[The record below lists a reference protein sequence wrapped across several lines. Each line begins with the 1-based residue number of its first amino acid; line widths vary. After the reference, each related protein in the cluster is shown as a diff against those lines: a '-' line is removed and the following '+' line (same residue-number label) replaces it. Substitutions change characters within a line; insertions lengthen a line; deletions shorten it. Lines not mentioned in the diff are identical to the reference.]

1 MPVFIP
7 IPSVYSKQIRFIT
20 KTVAKT
26 GKAIV
31 STGYLHAAEALADGR
46 GLLVEPRDPVGLA
59 RAALAILD
67 DSQFKRELESRAYEY
82 GKEMAWPNVGRRV
95 LELTRELLAVP
106 EVAKLEPEEVESTE
120 VPLAHA

>member
-1 MPVFIP
+1 M
-7 IPSVYSKQIRFIT
+7 S
-20 KTVAKT
+20 AKT
-26 GKAIV
+26 
-31 STGYLHAAEALADGR
+31 Y
-46 GLLVEPRDPVGLA
+46 LVEAYVSKSDSNGPAGIRD
-59 RAALAILD
+59 RAVLAILD

-106 EVAKLEPEEVESTE
+106 EGARLEPEEAESTE